1 MNNEDKLKL
10 SDNQKTLL
18 YKNNLSLAL
27 LNTQNELSAINFH
40 SFKFQLNQ
48 MGLQLPK
55 SYQELYKSCP
65 RCHSVNNSIELLR
78 RSRSNRKSKKEF
90 VKNYI
95 GCHCMNC
102 SYEFRLKGTTN
113 AHLKHYEEKKQKYIS
128 SLKEDP
134 SLRLEEMSSASA
146 SSSNV
151 SSRAA
156 SPMPL
161 NNVKLNTHSRRTI
174 ENDNNFS
181 NNNNDSNKKRKKGKQ
196 PSSLQELLQRNKL
209 REKEKQSKSTTT
221 TSNSKGLGAFLS
233 SYDM

>member
-1 MNNEDKLKL
+1 MHNEDKLKL

-90 VKNYI
+90 GFI
-95 GCHCMNC
+95 H
-102 SYEFRLKGTTN
+102 FP
-113 AHLKHYEEKKQKYIS
+113 
-128 SLKEDP
+128 D
-134 SLRLEEMSSASA
+134 
-146 SSSNV
+146 
-151 SSRAA
+151 
-156 SPMPL
+156 
-161 NNVKLNTHSRRTI
+161 
-174 ENDNNFS
+174 F
-181 NNNNDSNKKRKKGKQ
+181 
-196 PSSLQELLQRNKL
+196 LLQMIKCN
-209 REKEKQSKSTTT
+209 
-221 TSNSKGLGAFLS
+221 
-233 SYDM
+233 